1 VAAVLVVAGLLFSS
15 SARTAGGSSLRD
27 DVSDLPGLIAQE
39 NASVARSAEHV
50 AGLRREVEE
59 LSAATGD
66 QQVTALQEQ
75 AGSLAMAGGL
85 EAVRGPALEIVLDDA
100 PRDRPATDG
109 VAADMLVVHQEDV
122 QAVVNALWDGGAE
135 AMMLMDQRVISTSAV
150 RCVGSTLRLQGRVYA
165 PPYTI
170 RALGDT
176 GDLLDALQRSTDVQ
190 IYRQYVDA
198 YGLGYKEKVHRSL
211 EMPAFE
217 GSLEMRYAAV
227 PREGAA

>member
-100 PRDRPATDG
+100 ATDG

-122 QAVVNALWDGGAE
+122 QAVVNALWAGGAE

-176 GDLLDALQRSTDVQ
+176 GDLLDALERSTDVQ